1 MPAIVGHLVQ
11 LAIWLRKDGEVF
23 PGMTKVTTT
32 VTSLEEGQTVVETSI
47 RARQGHTVQS
57 LQLYD
62 GAPHTIAVTV
72 RPVGSDA
79 RGWIPPTAV
88 LNVDVVASAPAVHGA
103 AQDASHIGWCA
114 GGRDGHGFLRA
125 PDVQGVD

>member
-1 MPAIVGHLVQ
+1 
-11 LAIWLRKDGEVF
+11 
-23 PGMTKVTTT
+23 MTKVTTT

-88 LNVDVVASAPAVHGA
+88 LNVDVVALPPPFTVQLRMLAILVGVLVVGMVMGFCVPRTYKEST
-103 AQDASHIGWCA
+103 S
-114 GGRDGHGFLRA
+114 DG
-125 PDVQGVD
+125 PGVG

>member
-1 MPAIVGHLVQ
+1 
-11 LAIWLRKDGEVF
+11 
-23 PGMTKVTTT
+23 MTKVTTA

-88 LNVDVVASAPAVHGA
+88 LNVDVVALPPPFTVQLKMLAILVGVLVVGMVVGFCVPRTYKEST
-103 AQDASHIGWCA
+103 S
-114 GGRDGHGFLRA
+114 DG
-125 PDVQGVD
+125 PGV